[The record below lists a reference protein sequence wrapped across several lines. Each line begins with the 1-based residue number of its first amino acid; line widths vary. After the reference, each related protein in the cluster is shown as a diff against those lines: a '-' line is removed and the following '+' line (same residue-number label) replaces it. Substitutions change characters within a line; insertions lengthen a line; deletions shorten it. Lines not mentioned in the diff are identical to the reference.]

1 MSRAAKTFA
10 VLLVMAACGGMKDP
24 ASVADSFV
32 DKYYVESDQDRA
44 LPLTTGIAT
53 MRLKDELNL
62 TAEARRGSTGG
73 MQVRPERVYYKRR
86 ALDGASL
93 ESTAILS
100 YAVKYASSFY
110 GPFRDAADCAPKFGD
125 RAGYQMDPANAREA
139 LRESRLDE
147 EEGADLLMGKP
158 ALAYLDVIRAV
169 RQDT

>member
-1 MSRAAKTFA
+1 MSRAAKTSA
-10 VLLVMAACGGMKDP
+10 VLLLAACGGMKDP

-86 ALDGASL
+86 ALDGTGDKRNAEYDL
-93 ESTAILS
+93 DIRPQGGGDLQRTAR
-100 YAVKYASSFY
+100 V
-110 GPFRDAADCAPKFGD
+110 
-125 RAGYQMDPANAREA
+125 
-139 LRESRLDE
+139 
-147 EEGADLLMGKP
+147 DLVQQKDGSWR
-158 ALAYLDVIRAV
+158 VSNFSETQR
-169 RQDT
+169 